1 MNKEQIE
8 GNWKQ
13 LKGEIKRKWGLLT
26 DDEITASE
34 GRAEILVG
42 KLQEHYGLLKED
54 AHRQWEEFLK
64 HAAQHPVN
72 APEERIG

>member
-8 GNWKQ
+8 GNWMQ

-42 KLQEHYGLLKED
+42 KLQEHYGLVKEE
-54 AHRQWEEFLK
+54 AHREFDEFLNK
-64 HAAQHPVN
+64 VGKHPVTS
-72 APEERIG
+72 PEQRIG